1 MRQALA
7 LFLLL
12 ATAAVA
18 PQRAHAEDPGTS
30 AGAWETARILT
41 RDGYKADEEGRHE
54 EATSKLKQA
63 LALRPNHPGLIY
75 ALAQTTAA
83 TGDAD
88 AAFGWLERY
97 ASLGLTTDLTRADAL
112 TPLHTDPRF
121 AALAARVT
129 ANQEQ
134 QGEATRT
141 FTASQTLLLVEGIAY
156 DAARDRFFLSSLYER
171 KIVSSARD
179 GTLTPFADQ
188 SHGLWS
194 PTGMTV
200 DAARG
205 HLVVASA
212 ATPQTPGITEADQ
225 GKSAVH
231 IFDLETGAIVKKW
244 QFDGNQRWFGDVVP
258 GPDGTLY
265 ISDSLQNEPSTIPQ
279 GAGAPEALVS
289 HIDWPSPQGIALS
302 GDGAFLY
309 LADYA
314 MGLFRINL
322 ETKTV
327 LALAPSADLA
337 PYGIDGLYFHK
348 GALIA
353 VQNGTN
359 PQRVLRITLN
369 ETGDKVLSADVL
381 VANHPD
387 FLEPTLGVIT
397 GDTFH
402 FIANSGWPHFGK
414 PPEDPEALRKELPPT
429 VVLEIDLAKS
439 Q

>member
-1 MRQALA
+1 MRQALV
-7 LFLLL
+7 LLLLL
-12 ATAAVA
+12 AAATL
-18 PQRAHAEDPGTS
+18 AHAKDPGTS
-30 AGAWETARILT
+30 AGAWATARVLT
-41 RDGYKADEEGRHE
+41 QDGYKADEEGRHQ
-54 EATSKLKQA
+54 EATSKLEQA
-63 LALRPNHPGLIY
+63 LALRPNHPGLIF

-83 TGDAD
+83 SSDAD

-97 ASLGLTTDLTRADAL
+97 ASLGLSTDLARADAL
-112 TPLHTDPRF
+112 APLHTDPRF

-129 ANQEQ
+129 ANGEQ
-134 QGEATRT
+134 QGKAAKT
-141 FTASQTLLLVEGIAY
+141 FTASETLLLVEGIAY
-156 DAARDRFFLSSLYER
+156 DAARDRFFLSSIYER
-171 KIVSSARD
+171 KIVSAARD
-179 GTLTPFADQ
+179 GTLTAFADQ

-194 PTGMTV
+194 PTGMKV
-200 DAARG
+200 DETRG

-212 ATPQTPGITEADQ
+212 ATPQTAGITEADQ

-244 QFDGNQRWFGDVVP
+244 QFDGNQRWFGDVAP
-258 GPDGTLY
+258 GSDGTLY
-265 ISDSLQNEPSTIPQ
+265 ISDSLQNELYTIPQ
-279 GAGAPEALVS
+279 GSGEPETLVS

-314 MGLFRINL
+314 MGLFRIDL
-322 ETKTV
+322 KSKSV

-353 VQNGTN
+353 VQNGVN
-359 PQRVLRITLN
+359 PQRVLRINLN
-369 ETGDKVLSADVL
+369 VAGDEILSTDVL
-381 VANHPD
+381 AANHPD

-402 FIANSGWPHFGK
+402 FIANSGWPYFGK
-414 PPEDPEALRKELPPT
+414 PPQDPEALRAELPPT
-429 VVLEIDLAKS
+429 VVLEIELRE
-439 Q
+439 